1 MQVQHQIST
10 PPFQLPLFSVD
21 GVEVVVVA
29 PGKYILCTIG
39 IGFRTVSSQTPII
52 NEHDMNFILML
63 FYGLLS
69 RPVPYLKTDTSKKTT
84 ERHHGHSMLKGYRM
98 DILYNSSGNTDRTI
112 FANYI
117 NIYIC

>member
-69 RPVPYLKTDTSKKTT
+69 RPVPYLKTDTSKKNNGKAPWAFHV
-84 ERHHGHSMLKGYRM
+84 ERVQDGH
-98 DILYNSSGNTDRTI
+98 TI
-112 FANYI
+112 Q
-117 NIYIC
+117 